1 METQKG
7 QRNESP
13 LMTLEVGSTTFDEV
27 NFDIN

>member
-1 METQKG
+1 METQKV

-13 LMTLEVGSTTFDEV
+13 LMSLEVDNHTFDEV